1 MNVLTFLNNFH
12 KLVIVVC
19 LHRLAVR
26 TPGFHPGNRG
36 SIPRG
41 DVIKRELWK
50 SSLFIFEFR
59 MAKLHTNLRVW
70 ESKIL
75 TFPFPR

>member
-1 MNVLTFLNNFH
+1 
-12 KLVIVVC
+12 
-19 LHRLAVR
+19 
-26 TPGFHPGNRG
+26 
-36 SIPRG
+36 
-41 DVIKRELWK
+41 
-50 SSLFIFEFR
+50 